1 MTSTI
6 DESGSSTEPT
16 PVASTLEA
24 FTTPT
29 VPAPRG
35 RSGSALL
42 LTLGR
47 YVLPGSLVA
56 MVVVFSLLTSNFY
69 SSANIQNIL
78 DQTAVP
84 LLLACGVTF
93 VLSVGEFDLA
103 FTAVVGLAAAVAID
117 QMANNNAEWLV
128 AAALVVPLG
137 LVVGLMVGVLVTF
150 GRASSFIVTL
160 AVGSA
165 LTGIELAITGNQ
177 TIYQN
182 IASEYG
188 HLTSGKLLG
197 FHLPV
202 WLAAGVALGSFAGLH
217 GTRFG
222 RHAQSLGG
230 NPQAA
235 HLAGVRVRRVRMVCF
250 VISAVLAAIAAVI
263 LTSRANSYYPNIAGS
278 FVLSTY
284 TAVFLGA
291 TAGKTS
297 SFTIGGSVLG
307 VLWIIVLQTGLTLN
321 GAPTWSA
328 SLIQGAVLALAVII
342 GARAKAGVRA

>member
-1 MTSTI
+1 MSSAV
-6 DESGSSTEPT
+6 DEASAAPKSGAAPAAAAS
-16 PVASTLEA
+16 PVLMS
-24 FTTPT
+24 
-29 VPAPRG
+29 RG
-35 RSGSALL
+35 GL
-42 LTLGR
+42 LTALGR
-47 YVLPGSLVA
+47 FVLPGSLVG
-56 MVVVFSLLTSNFY
+56 MVVIFSTMTSNFY
-69 SSANIQNIL
+69 SQANIQNIL

-103 FTAVVGLAAAVAID
+103 FTAVLGLASAVAVD
-117 QMANNNAEWLV
+117 QMANNGLDWRL
-128 AAALVVPLG
+128 AAVTVVPVG
-137 LVVGLMVGVLVTF
+137 LIVGTVVGLLVTF
-150 GRASSFIVTL
+150 GRASSFIITL

-165 LTGIELAITGNQ
+165 LTGLELAITGNQ

-182 IASEYG
+182 IAPGYG
-188 HLTSGKLLG
+188 RLTSDKVLG
-197 FHLPV
+197 LHLPV
-202 WLAAGVALGSFAGLH
+202 WFALAVALLSFVGLH

-235 HLAGVRVRRVRMVCF
+235 HLAGVRVRRIRVACF
-250 VISAVLAAIAAVI
+250 TISAVLASVAAII
-263 LTSRANSYYPNIAGS
+263 LTSRANSYYPNIAAN

-291 TAGKTS
+291 TSGRTS
-297 SFTIGGSVLG
+297 SFTIVGSVMG

-328 SLIQGAVLALAVII
+328 NLIQGAVLALAVII
-342 GARAKAGVRA
+342 GARAKMSS

>member
-1 MTSTI
+1 MT
-6 DESGSSTEPT
+6 GSVHLAGASPVTDAAPVEVP
-16 PVASTLEA
+16 PVAQ
-24 FTTPT
+24 
-29 VPAPRG
+29 R
-35 RSGSALL
+35 RSVGVFA
-42 LTLGR
+42 TLGR
-47 YVLPGSLVA
+47 FVLPGSLAV
-56 MVVVFSLLTSNFY
+56 MVVVFSSMTSNFY
-69 SSANIQNIL
+69 SEANIQNIL

-103 FTAVVGLAAAVAID
+103 FTAVLGLASAVVID
-117 QMANNNAEWLV
+117 QMANNGVDWQL
-128 AAALVVPLG
+128 AALVVVPLG
-137 LVVGLMVGVLVTF
+137 LAVGVVVGLLVTF

-165 LTGIELAITGNQ
+165 LTGLELAITGNQ

-182 IASEYG
+182 IAPEYAQ
-188 HLTSGKLLG
+188 LTSNKLFGL
-197 FHLPV
+197 HLPV
-202 WLAAGVALGSFAGLH
+202 WFALVVALVSFAGLH

-230 NPQAA
+230 NPHAA
-235 HLAGVRVRRVRMVCF
+235 HLAGVRVRRIRVACF
-250 VISAVLAAIAAVI
+250 VISAVLASVAAVI
-263 LTSRANSYYPNIAGS
+263 LTSRASSYYPNIAAS

-291 TAGKTS
+291 TSGRTS

-307 VLWIIVLQTGLTLN
+307 VVWIIVLQTGLTLN

-328 SLIQGAVLALAVII
+328 SLIQGVVLALAVII
-342 GARAKAGVRA
+342 GARAKGST

>member
-1 MTSTI
+1 MTTSV
-6 DESGSSTEPT
+6 DAPGAASQEAAPAA
-16 PVASTLEA
+16 VAS
-24 FTTPT
+24 P
-29 VPAPRG
+29 G
-35 RSGSALL
+35 RSGAGLITS
-42 LTLGR
+42 LGS

-56 MVVVFSLLTSNFY
+56 MLLVFSLMTSNFY
-69 SSANIQNIL
+69 SEANIQNIL

-103 FTAVVGLAAAVAID
+103 FTAVLGLASAVAVD
-117 QMANNNAEWLV
+117 LMANNGVDWRIAVLSV
-128 AAALVVPLG
+128 LPLG
-137 LVVGLMVGVLVTF
+137 LAVGTLIGLLVTF
-150 GRASSFIVTL
+150 GRASSFIITL
-160 AVGSA
+160 AIGSA
-165 LTGIELAITGNQ
+165 LTGVELALTGNQ

-182 IASEYG
+182 IAPEYG
-188 HLTSGKLLG
+188 KLTSNELLG
-197 FHLPV
+197 LHLPV
-202 WLAAGVALGSFAGLH
+202 WFALIVAVLCFVGLH

-235 HLAGVRVRRVRMVCF
+235 HLAGVRVKRIRIACF
-250 VISAVLAAIAAVI
+250 LISALLASVAAVI
-263 LTSRANSYYPNIAGS
+263 LTSRANSYYPNIAAS
-278 FVLSTY
+278 LVLSTY

-291 TAGKTS
+291 TSGRTA

-328 SLIQGAVLALAVII
+328 NLIQGGVLALAVII
-342 GARAKAGVRA
+342 GARAQRSR

>member
-1 MTSTI
+1 MSAYV
-6 DESGSSTEPT
+6 DESGAAPSTGAAPAAVT
-16 PVASTLEA
+16 AA
-24 FTTPT
+24 GA
-29 VPAPRG
+29 PAPTIK
-35 RSGSALL
+35 SGTGFHLAL
-42 LTLGR
+42 GKF
-47 YVLPGSLVA
+47 VLPGSLAA
-56 MVVVFSLLTSNFY
+56 MVLIFSLMTSNFY
-69 SSANIQNIL
+69 SGANIQNIL

-103 FTAVVGLAAAVAID
+103 FTAVLGLAAAVVVD
-117 QMANNNAEWLV
+117 LMAKHGISWQFAVLTV
-128 AAALVVPLG
+128 IPLG
-137 LVVGLMVGVLVTF
+137 LIVGAVVGLLVTF
-150 GRASSFIVTL
+150 GRASSFIITL

-165 LTGIELAITGNQ
+165 LTGLELALTGNQ

-182 IASEYG
+182 IAPAFAK
-188 HLTSGKLLG
+188 LTSDKILG
-197 FHLPV
+197 LHLPV
-202 WLAAGVALGSFAGLH
+202 WFALIVALLSFVGLH

-235 HLAGVRVRRVRMVCF
+235 HLAGVRVRRIRIACF
-250 VISAVLAAIAAVI
+250 VISAVLASVAAVI
-263 LTSRANSYYPNIAGS
+263 LTSRANSYYPNIAAS

-291 TAGKTS
+291 TSGRTS

-328 SLIQGAVLALAVII
+328 NLIQGGVLALAVII
-342 GARAKAGVRA
+342 GARAKGST